1 MAAFPFISAPA
12 NMAAF
17 FSGAI
22 RRKQSFIYARNRIMN
37 IGSRIPSGYEE
48 RGGVATT
55 LVLA

>member
-1 MAAFPFISAPA
+1 
-12 NMAAF
+12 MAAF